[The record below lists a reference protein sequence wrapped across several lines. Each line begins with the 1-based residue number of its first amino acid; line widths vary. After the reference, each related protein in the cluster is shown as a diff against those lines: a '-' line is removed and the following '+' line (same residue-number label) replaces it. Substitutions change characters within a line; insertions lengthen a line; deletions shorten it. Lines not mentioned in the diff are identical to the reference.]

1 MDDDEE
7 GMMRGSTAGTGR
19 KGWTVGRWVALST
32 LGFMA
37 AGALAVADLAANDRG
52 VREEAR
58 RGGQEAFA
66 WRGPMPAGGILEIKG
81 VNGSVHAVRASGS
94 EVVVTATI
102 RGRRSDP
109 ATVRVERVEHD
120 GGITF
125 CAVYPTPSGA
135 EENVCAPGDGG
146 RMNTRRN
153 DVAVEFQVEVP
164 RGVPFHGRTVNGSV
178 EAADLE
184 SDVVAHT
191 VNGSVGVSTTG
202 SALARTVNGS
212 IEARMGVAPT
222 GEADFETVNGR
233 IELDFPDDMDA
244 ELDVRWLNGG
254 LDSELPITLGRMGRG
269 HATGTLGRGGPT
281 IRIKTVN
288 GSIRIR

>member
-7 GMMRGSTAGTGR
+7 ERMMGSTTGTGR

-32 LGFMA
+32 VGFMTI
-37 AGALAVADLAANDRG
+37 GGLAVADLAANDG
-52 VREEAR
+52 DVRVEVR
-58 RGGQEAFA
+58 RGSEEAFA
-66 WRGPMPAGGILEIKG
+66 WRGPMPAGGVLEIKG
-81 VNGSVHAVRASGS
+81 VNGSVHAVRAAGS

-125 CAVYPTPSGA
+125 CAVYPTPSGSD
-135 EENVCAPGDGG
+135 ENVCAPGDEGH
-146 RMNTRRN
+146 MSTRRN
-153 DVAVEFQVEVP
+153 DVEVEFRVEVP
-164 RGVPFHGRTVNGSV
+164 SGVPFHGRTVNGSV
-178 EAADLE
+178 EAAELE
-184 SDVVAHT
+184 SDVVAKT
-191 VNGSVGVSTTG
+191 VNGAVEVSTTG
-202 SALARTVNGS
+202 SARARTVNGS
-212 IEARMGVAPT
+212 IEARMGNAPT
-222 GEADFETVNGR
+222 GEVDFETVNGR
-233 IELDFPDDMDA
+233 ISLDFPDDVDA
-244 ELDVRWLNGG
+244 DLDVRWLNGG

-269 HATGTLGRGGPT
+269 HATGTLGQGGPT